1 MFYHVLFLQKK
12 KKKKKSLIL
21 SIFLSRLSQRNKP
34 RRNPAFNLTAE
45 FAVSCV
51 PMCRVKR
58 EASGDFFFFSLSQF
72 PNLLYEIIISCKV
85 RGQNNL

>member
-1 MFYHVLFLQKK
+1 MGWHLIINDFSYEKEMFYHVLFLRKK

-58 EASGDFFFFSLSQF
+58 EASGDFFFFLES
-72 PNLLYEIIISCKV
+72 IS
-85 RGQNNL
+85 